1 MIKKNKNKKRKV
13 DIDMSVTMNLVAIG
27 AILLAA
33 LGTVFLIAPFIYSD
47 KDVKDIFP
55 LLVLSALCWILLA
68 VTIIAEQKIRENEE
82 KVETRLVLEE
92 NYKDYV
98 PMDNNT
104 FYWNDKVYEYELSK
118 NKTELIV
125 KCRENGTENATAYE
139 LEEEK

>member
-1 MIKKNKNKKRKV
+1 MEFFEFFVNNYEVLRYLLFV
-13 DIDMSVTMNLVAIG
+13 LG
-27 AILLAA
+27 ILFLGISLIRFLDFEGEQKGCILFGILAA
-33 LGTVFLIAPFIYSD
+33 LCGISIY
-47 KDVKDIFP
+47 
-55 LLVLSALCWILLA
+55 L
-68 VTIIAEQKIRENEE
+68 TRIIEENEE

-125 KCRENGTENATAYE
+125 KCRENGTENATAYD
-139 LEEEK
+139 LEEVK

>member
-1 MIKKNKNKKRKV
+1 
-13 DIDMSVTMNLVAIG
+13 MSVTMNLVAIG

-33 LGTVFLIAPFIYSD
+33 LGTVFLIAPFIYLSYSD

>member
-1 MIKKNKNKKRKV
+1 
-13 DIDMSVTMNLVAIG
+13 MSVTMNLVAIG

-33 LGTVFLIAPFIYSD
+33 LGTVFLIAPFICYSD
-47 KDVKDIFP
+47 KDVEDIFP
-55 LLVLSALCWILLA
+55 LLALSALCWILLA

-98 PMDNNT
+98 PMEDNT
-104 FYWNDKVYEYELSK
+104 FYWNDKVYEYEISK

-125 KCRENGTENATAYE
+125 KCRKNGTENATAYD
-139 LEEEK
+139 LEEVK

>member
-1 MIKKNKNKKRKV
+1 MEFFVNNG
-13 DIDMSVTMNLVAIG
+13 AII
-27 AILLAA
+27 AILLAV
-33 LGTVFLIAPFIYSD
+33 LGMLFLIAPFIYLSYSD

-55 LLVLSALCWILLA
+55 LLALSALCWILFV
-68 VTIIAEQKIRENEE
+68 VTIIAEQTIEE
-82 KVETRLVLEE
+82 KRKETETRLVLGK

-118 NKTELIV
+118 NKTALIV

>member
-125 KCRENGTENATAYE
+125 KCRENGTENATAYD
-139 LEEEK
+139 LEEVK

>member
-1 MIKKNKNKKRKV
+1 
-13 DIDMSVTMNLVAIG
+13 MSVTMNLVAIG

-33 LGTVFLIAPFIYSD
+33 LGTVFLIAPFICLSYSD
-47 KDVKDIFP
+47 KDVKDIF
-55 LLVLSALCWILLA
+55 LLLALSALCWILLA
-68 VTIIAEQKIRENEE
+68 VTIIAEQKIRENKE

-98 PMDNNT
+98 PMEDNT

-125 KCRENGTENATAYE
+125 KCRENGTENATAYD
-139 LEEEK
+139 LEEVK

>member
-1 MIKKNKNKKRKV
+1 MEFFVNNG
-13 DIDMSVTMNLVAIG
+13 AII
-27 AILLAA
+27 AILLAV
-33 LGTVFLIAPFIYSD
+33 LGMLFLIAPFIYISYSG
-47 KDVKDIFP
+47 KDVEDTFP
-55 LLVLSALCWILLA
+55 LLALSALCWILFV
-68 VTIIAEQKIRENEE
+68 VTIIAEQTIEE
-82 KVETRLVLEE
+82 KRKETETRLVLEE

>member
-98 PMDNNT
+98 PMEDNT

-125 KCRENGTENATAYE
+125 KCRENGTENATAYD
-139 LEEEK
+139 LEEVK

>member
-1 MIKKNKNKKRKV
+1 
-13 DIDMSVTMNLVAIG
+13 MSVTMNLVAIG

-33 LGTVFLIAPFIYSD
+33 LGTVFLIAPFIYLSYSD

-125 KCRENGTENATAYE
+125 KCRENRTENATAYE